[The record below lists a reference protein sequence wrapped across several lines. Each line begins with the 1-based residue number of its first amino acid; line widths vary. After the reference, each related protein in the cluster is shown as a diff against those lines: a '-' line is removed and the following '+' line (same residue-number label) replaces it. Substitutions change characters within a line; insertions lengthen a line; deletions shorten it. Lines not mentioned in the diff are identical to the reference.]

1 MSSISNREIIQEYVD
16 GNGRTKEGGDTI
28 RYIIEYRNTFDN
40 SSTWKL
46 CRNKKEYTYYME
58 HGAFVEPFLLW
69 TRKEPT
75 RTYPTT
81 VNPNAPLLRI
91 GGNLSE
97 QLQVKIDKAI
107 AMLKKNIDTVPPH
120 GCQRDEVLAVLED
133 NNGSMKEE

>member
-46 CRNKKEYTYYME
+46 CRNKKEYIYYME

-81 VNPNAPLLRI
+81 INPNAPLLRI
-91 GGNLSE
+91 GGNLNE

-133 NNGSMKEE
+133 KPGEKR

>member
-1 MSSISNREIIQEYVD
+1 
-16 GNGRTKEGGDTI
+16 
-28 RYIIEYRNTFDN
+28 
-40 SSTWKL
+40 
-46 CRNKKEYTYYME
+46 ME

-91 GGNLSE
+91 GGNLNE

-133 NNGSMKEE
+133 KPGETK

>member
-58 HGAFVEPFLLW
+58 HGAFVEPFLMW
-69 TRKEPT
+69 ERKET
-75 RTYPTT
+75 LSDFQ
-81 VNPNAPLLRI
+81 NDDSDILLPNSHNNYGVKDHRI
-91 GGNLSE
+91 
-97 QLQVKIDKAI
+97 
-107 AMLKKNIDTVPPH
+107 
-120 GCQRDEVLAVLED
+120 R
-133 NNGSMKEE
+133 KEKEND